1 MGSILNPRS
10 LPLRSAL
17 AINILAGFCAAVS
30 LGLLAGFAIG
40 LFQFGLLNST
50 GFYDAGPT
58 ARRVYWRCGDALFG
72 LACGLLVR
80 LILDKTVRPFLK
92 QRLDQRTIQAIK
104 ENNRALMKRV
114 NNKPIRDLLASKQ
127 RQLRVEQLRILAGN
141 DPGTPSSAEAI
152 AAEMRSL
159 ANDAVK
165 ELIGHLDTVA
175 RTYRGV
181 LGCK

>member
-1 MGSILNPRS
+1 M
-10 LPLRSAL
+10 
-17 AINILAGFCAAVS
+17 
-30 LGLLAGFAIG
+30 
-40 LFQFGLLNST
+40 
-50 GFYDAGPT
+50 
-58 ARRVYWRCGDALFG
+58 
-72 LACGLLVR
+72 R
-80 LILDKTVRPFLK
+80 LIFDKTVRPFLK
-92 QRLDQRTIQAIK
+92 TRLDQRTIQAIK
-104 ENNRALMKRV
+104 EHHSALMRRV

-127 RQLRVEQLRILAGN
+127 RQLRVEQLRTLAGE

-181 LGCK
+181 LGCKEWGRVK

>member
-1 MGSILNPRS
+1 MR
-10 LPLRSAL
+10 
-17 AINILAGFCAAVS
+17 
-30 LGLLAGFAIG
+30 
-40 LFQFGLLNST
+40 
-50 GFYDAGPT
+50 
-58 ARRVYWRCGDALFG
+58 
-72 LACGLLVR
+72 
-80 LILDKTVRPFLK
+80 
-92 QRLDQRTIQAIK
+92 
-104 ENNRALMKRV
+104 RV

-127 RQLRVEQLRILAGN
+127 RQLRVEQLRILAGE